1 MKGLLMLQYYST
13 ISNTS
18 LPGLLKLKRP
28 LRDTSELGELVVMK
42 ELNAVLGRTYEV
54 KQINHSHS
62 RKGVIRGLHA
72 EKWEKVVTVV
82 KGRAFSAIVDIRP
95 NSPTFGKYEVFD
107 LNDKSGLALYIPE
120 GFANSICAIS
130 DTDYMYMVSKTYDG
144 SDTTA
149 VAWDDP
155 DIAIGWPIV
164 NPIISDRDLNNPRL
178 RDLYPEKFK

>member
-1 MKGLLMLQYYST
+1 MLQYFST
-13 ISNTS
+13 ISSTN

-28 LRDTSELGELVVMK
+28 IRDTKDVSELVVLK
-42 ELNAVLGRTYEV
+42 ELSAVLGRPYEV

-62 RKGVIRGLHA
+62 HKGVIRGLHA
-72 EKWEKVVTVV
+72 ERWEKVVTVIQ
-82 KGRAFSAIVDIRP
+82 GRAFSAIVDIRP
-95 NSPTFGKYEVFD
+95 DSPTFGKYEVFD

-130 DTDYMYMVSKTYDG
+130 NTDYLYMVSKTYDG

-155 DIAIGWPIV
+155 DIAIPWPIV
-164 NPIISDRDLNNPRL
+164 NPIISERDRNNPRL
-178 RDLYPEKFK
+178 RDLYPEKFS